1 MPGNDIFISYSRA
14 DRAAAYHFAE
24 CFAQEGFTVWWDAAL
39 QSGETFDEV
48 IEAELRSAKAVV
60 VLWSP
65 RSVTSRWVRAEAT
78 LADRRK
84 KFAPVIIEACD
95 RPIIFELNHT
105 PDLSEWNGDT
115 SDSVWQGFVEGLR
128 RLVERGK
135 ASQSPAPV
143 AGEGADAAPA
153 PKRTPAER
161 FARRPSEPKA
171 EPAGGDSEELL
182 FARSEPAAAAVNKAN
197 GQAKAEPD
205 PVDQKQSTARANGT
219 DALGDEF
226 HCLEINGGPNLA
238 KRFVVNPLGLKIGRT
253 APADIVLPDSR
264 VSRSHCLV
272 ELAGDHLHVSDL
284 NSTNG
289 TYIDGK
295 RVKGSAY
302 LKVGSVLRV
311 GDVSFTHAKR
321 SCAEV

>member
-24 CFAQEGFTVWWDAAL
+24 CFTQEGFSVWWDAAL

-105 PDLSEWNGDT
+105 PDLSDWNGDT
-115 SDSVWQGFVEGLR
+115 SDSVWQGFVKGLR
-128 RLVERGK
+128 QLVERGK

-143 AGEGADAAPA
+143 AEGSADEAVPA

-161 FARRPSEPKA
+161 FARRPTEPKA
-171 EPAGGDSEELL
+171 EEAGGEKGEELL
-182 FARSEPAAAAVNKAN
+182 FAQTRTPAE
-197 GQAKAEPD
+197 AKAEPD
-205 PVDQKQSTARANGT
+205 QADGRVNGT
-219 DALGDEF
+219 EALGDEF
-226 HCLEINGGPNLA
+226 HCLEISGGPNLA